1 MSKKLV
7 NSVEDCVDEYIAG
20 LLATH
25 RNLVKLPGHKIVL
38 RKDLQ
43 NLRGIVAILS
53 GGGSGHEPFQTGY
66 VGRGYLAG
74 AICGPIFTSP
84 TPTSILAAIKAVSF
98 YGAKGVLLLVANYTG
113 DRVNFGLARE
123 WALNEGIKVEN
134 VVIGED
140 CAITSP
146 DRSAGKRG
154 LSGLILASKIAGALA
169 ESGESIEKIAEVLRE
184 TNNNMGTIG
193 ICLTPCTLPGAK
205 VSNFTLDKNEMA
217 LGLGVHGEAG
227 VKNVEI
233 RSSKD
238 TVDLMLNHMMDK
250 NSSSHLDLNDKD
262 EVVLLINNLGGTTHL
277 EIGIITDDVVK
288 ALNKRGVKVLKVF
301 TGFYF
306 TSLEMAGFNIT
317 VLRLSEKLKKE
328 NLVSLL
334 EMETDTPVV
343 LASTKNTSSEP
354 DLGQFEKMEKL
365 PILKRRPEIDLNE
378 ASLFKECIIES
389 CMSLIAVRDKLN
401 EYDKCAGD
409 GDCGTTL
416 ARGSE
421 AILQDLDKLGDFKYP
436 ADIFQNISFSCSET
450 MGGTSGGMYS
460 VLMSGIARKLSTN
473 DKFGLKLFSQAFEEG
488 INSLMQYG
496 GAKPGDRTML
506 DVLKPISEKLNSLAV
521 KGGELPYDEIKSIAL
536 NSAER
541 TLNLEAKSG
550 RASYVSKDKLINP
563 DPGAVAVAEIVK
575 ACVDVLKIKR

>member
-1 MSKKLV
+1 
-7 NSVEDCVDEYIAG
+7 
-20 LLATH
+20 
-25 RNLVKLPGHKIVL
+25 
-38 RKDLQ
+38 
-43 NLRGIVAILS
+43 
-53 GGGSGHEPFQTGY
+53 
-66 VGRGYLAG
+66 
-74 AICGPIFTSP
+74 
-84 TPTSILAAIKAVSF
+84 
-98 YGAKGVLLLVANYTG
+98 
-113 DRVNFGLARE
+113 
-123 WALNEGIKVEN
+123 
-134 VVIGED
+134 
-140 CAITSP
+140 
-146 DRSAGKRG
+146 
-154 LSGLILASKIAGALA
+154 
-169 ESGESIEKIAEVLRE
+169 
-184 TNNNMGTIG
+184 MGTIG

-288 ALNKRGVKVLKVF
+288 ALTKRGVKVLKVF
-301 TGFYF
+301 TGSYF

-328 NLVSLL
+328 NLLSLL

-343 LASTKNTSSEP
+343 LASTN
-354 DLGQFEKMEKL
+354 
-365 PILKRRPEIDLNE
+365 
-378 ASLFKECIIES
+378 

-473 DKFGLKLFSQAFEEG
+473 DKFGLKSFSQAFEEG

-521 KGGELPYDEIKSIAL
+521 KDGELPYDDIKSIAL

-575 ACVDVLKIKR
+575 ACVDVLKIKRI